1 MSFEGLFV
9 ISVPELAAAIEER
22 TPIHDSTPQ
31 VNTSV
36 PCMDFVWGDEVV
48 PFRELGR
55 FDPAVGA
62 DLTLLHPLVPQSAT
76 VGAPRDKARAD
87 LAGIADFGAVRTG
100 FQPVARPALGRA
112 RVPGVLP
119 CIVFPPPV
127 RDPALNSAPSQ

>member
-48 PFRELGR
+48 PYRELGR
-55 FDPAVGA
+55 FDPGIAA
-62 DLTLLHPLVPQSAT
+62 DLTL
-76 VGAPRDKARAD
+76 VGSPREKTRSD
-87 LAGIADFGAVRTG
+87 LADFGAVRTG

>member
-55 FDPAVGA
+55 FDP
-62 DLTLLHPLVPQSAT
+62 
-76 VGAPRDKARAD
+76 RAD
-87 LAGIADFGAVRTG
+87 LADLADFGAVRTG
-100 FQPVARPALGRA
+100 FQPVGRPALGRA

>member
-1 MSFEGLFV
+1 MRRASGGGEKMSFEGLFV
-9 ISVPELAAAIEER
+9 ISVPELAAAVEER

-31 VNTSV
+31 VNTSM
-36 PCMDFVWGDEVV
+36 PCMDFVWGDEIV

-55 FDPAVGA
+55 
-62 DLTLLHPLVPQSAT
+62 
-76 VGAPRDKARAD
+76 GAPRADRAERAN
-87 LAGIADFGAVRTG
+87 LADFGAVRTG
-100 FQPVARPALGRA
+100 YQPTVRPALGRA

>member
-55 FDPAVGA
+55 FDPAAFDPGAFDPGTAA
-62 DLTLLHPLVPQSAT
+62 DLTL
-76 VGAPRDKARAD
+76 VGSPREKTRAD
-87 LAGIADFGAVRTG
+87 LTDVGAVRMG